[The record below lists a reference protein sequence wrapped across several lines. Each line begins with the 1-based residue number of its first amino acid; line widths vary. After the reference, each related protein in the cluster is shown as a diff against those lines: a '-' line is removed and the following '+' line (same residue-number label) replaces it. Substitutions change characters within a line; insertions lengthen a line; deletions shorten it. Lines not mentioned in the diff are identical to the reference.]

1 MKARLVRK
9 FRGFLAELEL
19 IKMEFVIGNLEA
31 RSKIGEDHNASP
43 DPKCFSSVNLSTTES
58 LSPEIETEQTK
69 FATFPSSV
77 LFKDPRLVPLPDA
90 QPPDFL

>member
-1 MKARLVRK
+1 MKVGVVRS

-31 RSKIGEDHNASP
+31 RSKIGEDFNASP
-43 DPKCFSSVNLSTTES
+43 EPKGLSSINLSTTES
-58 LSPEIETEQTK
+58 LSPQIETEQTK

-77 LFKDPRLVPLPDA
+77 LFKDPSLVP
-90 QPPDFL
+90 